1 MRDSSHQRGTER
13 AHQRDQGEVSS
24 KRAACFSSSAS
35 ISLGA
40 ENFNTRKDFTIRL
53 IFSGR
58 KDFTIRLIFSNRK
71 DFTIRLIFSNRKDF
85 TIRLIFSGR
94 KDFTIRLIFTGRK
107 YLYIFPVFYF
117 SAFLLSMRQYLIGS
131 IISGL

>member
-1 MRDSSHQRGTER
+1 LEIPPSLN
-13 AHQRDQGEVSS
+13 S

-40 ENFNTRKDFTIRL
+40 EISTPARILLCLIFSGRKDFTIRL
-53 IFSGR
+53 IFLGR

-71 DFTIRLIFSNRKDF
+71 DFP
-85 TIRLIFSGR
+85 
-94 KDFTIRLIFTGRK
+94 IRLIFTGRM

-117 SAFLLSMRQYLIGS
+117 SAFFIKYAPIFDWRNCFRP
-131 IISGL
+131 